1 MWIAKNIVNPIMKQT
16 LEDPNLMGLSNWYY
30 TFEMNESGYAKVKF
44 VPAAIWRIKAIQDK
58 KIKAWY
64 YNYF

>member
-1 MWIAKNIVNPIMKQT
+1 MKQT